1 MFVVLCS
8 RSRSVDESSSRKK
21 QHNGVSAIENQ
32 LSPPRDIRLPTWF
45 QHDFLTQCWGYKRK
59 ARAELVASDS
69 GFFVNFKDRSLN
81 TSILHMNQK
90 KTCVK
95 QTGFCCTFST
105 IYKFSSWNKRSTCC
119 PNYFPSFPKKLEAKQ
134 SCQSCPLAA
143 SRIRSKVAPNSGLT
157 GSTKKIWIWQVT
169 APVVDAFLLKQKCS
183 HRKSSNLDLEKRQ
196 KM

>member
-1 MFVVLCS
+1 MIPTRFSDSALGLQEKSTCGIGGITFWVFCEFQ
-8 RSRSVDESSSRKK
+8 RSVVE
-21 QHNGVSAIENQ
+21 HFN
-32 LSPPRDIRLPTWF
+32 SPHEP
-45 QHDFLTQCWGYKRK
+45 
-59 ARAELVASDS
+59 
-69 GFFVNFKDRSLN
+69 
-81 TSILHMNQK
+81 K

-95 QTGFCCTFST
+95 QTGFCCTFPT

-143 SRIRSKVAPNSGLT
+143 RNPLKSCAKFWPHRIN
-157 GSTKKIWIWQVT
+157 KKIWIWQVT

-183 HRKSSNLDLEKRQ
+183 HRKSSNLDLEKHQ

>member
-1 MFVVLCS
+1 MIPTRFSDSVLGLQEKSTCGIGGI
-8 RSRSVDESSSRKK
+8 RFWVFCEFQRSVVE
-21 QHNGVSAIENQ
+21 HFN
-32 LSPPRDIRLPTWF
+32 SPHEP
-45 QHDFLTQCWGYKRK
+45 
-59 ARAELVASDS
+59 
-69 GFFVNFKDRSLN
+69 
-81 TSILHMNQK
+81 K